1 MVEHLME
8 SNGLDS
14 ITNLKGKNKIHN
26 TNLNRAKL
34 RSLLGL
40 NVRLMC
46 PKDNRLMIKRPAKK
60 HLPRPSMLPDGVRT
74 LIPSTWEAAVG

>member
-1 MVEHLME
+1 MVEHLVE

-40 NVRLMC
+40 NVRCAL
-46 PKDNRLMIKRPAKK
+46 RITGL
-60 HLPRPSMLPDGVRT
+60 
-74 LIPSTWEAAVG
+74 